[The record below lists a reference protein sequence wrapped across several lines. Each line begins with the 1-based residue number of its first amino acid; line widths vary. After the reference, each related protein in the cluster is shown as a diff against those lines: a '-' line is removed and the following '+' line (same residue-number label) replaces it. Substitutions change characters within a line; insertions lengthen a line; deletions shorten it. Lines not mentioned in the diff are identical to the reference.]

1 MFSIWVTMTINTDQ
15 EEEFLASITRDA
27 VGSVADEPGCVGF
40 DVIALD
46 RKAGRWAFYE
56 RYRDREA
63 FEIGHKSMPHFHQW
77 ADVEARVVVP
87 GTLELIEVDTVVDG
101 HK

>member
-1 MFSIWVTMTINTDQ
+1 M
-15 EEEFLASITRDA
+15 
-27 VGSVADEPGCVGF
+27 
-40 DVIALD
+40 IALD

-63 FEIGHKSMPHFHQW
+63 FEVGQRTCRHFHQW

-87 GTLELIEVDTVVDG
+87 GALELIEVDTVVDG